1 MTANEINDVQPTSLS
16 HIACDSNK
24 LIIEQCRVA
33 LDAAFADNRR
43 LDHTLMLG
51 PPGTGK
57 STLSSILAAEMAVPF
72 IECVGDNLKTAADVN
87 NLLLQ
92 AEDKTIVHID
102 EVHSAPRNVIEVLYL
117 ALDKRQLFIRGKT
130 SIMPIPLN
138 DFTLI
143 ASTTEEADLPAPWIS
158 RMRMVLRYDFYSIV
172 DLCLLLERRVHGLD
186 WSIDGSSLPLL
197 AQAARGTPRIAL
209 RLLMAARRVCRAESE
224 TLITIPHVK
233 RALMLDGLDDL
244 GLGEFERKYLR
255 LLSDGPRRVNV
266 LASAMGVPARNLS
279 TTTEPYLIRAGLVDK
294 DEQSRRVLLPKGRQH
309 LSQFAR

>member
-1 MTANEINDVQPTSLS
+1 MAANEINDVQPTSLS

-57 STLSSILAAEMAVPF
+57 STLASVLAAEMAVPF

-92 AEDKTIVHID
+92 AEDKAIVHID
-102 EVHSAPRNVIEVLYL
+102 EIHAAPRNVMELLYI
-117 ALDKRQLFIRGKT
+117 ALDKRQLFVRGKT

-158 RMRMVLRYDFYSIV
+158 RMRLILRYDFYTV
-172 DLCLLLERRVHGLD
+172 EDLGLLLERRAHGLE
-186 WSIDGSSLPLL
+186 WGIDATSLPLI
-197 AQAARGTPRIAL
+197 ARAARGTPRIAF
-209 RLLMAARRVCRAESE
+209 RLLMAARRVCRAEGD
-224 TLITIPHVK
+224 TLITTVHVQ
-233 RALMLDGLDDL
+233 RALVLDGLDDL

-255 LLSDGPRRVNV
+255 LLLSGPRRINV

-294 DEQSRRVLLPKGRQH
+294 DDQSRRVLLPKGRQH
-309 LSQFAR
+309 LSQFSC